1 MTKKIEVLAEEFK
14 QRAFDGKWQRW
25 IKIADEE
32 NAYTCTS
39 ETGGRVTYVPEMWVV
54 AGVYDYLMEITD

>member
-1 MTKKIEVLAEEFK
+1 MNNKIEVLAEEFK
-14 QRAFDGKWQRW
+14 QRAYDGKWQRW
-25 IKIADEE
+25 IKIPDVD

-54 AGVYDYLMEITD
+54 SDVYDLMMEIVD